1 MVTLNGRTMPGSAL
15 PGGGGAPNS
24 RAFDFSDLASES
36 VRAVEVYKTGRASIA
51 TGGIG
56 ASINCDGQIL
66 IINDIHTLTLQ
77 KLIIIN

>member
-15 PGGGGAPNS
+15 PGGGGAANS

-56 ASINCDGQIL
+56 ATVNIRTARPFQA
-66 IINDIHTLTLQ
+66 
-77 KLIIIN
+77 